1 MIRLKSTADYW
12 LRLAGFV
19 FFLLVL
25 FFLSLASFPDFTS
38 WRPVAVL
45 SFILLLIFV
54 AQKRVVLIISDT
66 GYLTILYYRMF
77 IKRTFKEKREGVK
90 LSVLQKTTFRGGNY
104 TILQVV
110 KNEKLLFEVDER
122 DGFKGDDFNE
132 LLIHS
137 ERP

>member
-1 MIRLKSTADYW
+1 MVRLKSKADYW
-12 LRLAGFV
+12 LRLAGLI
-19 FFLLVL
+19 FFLLVIL
-25 FFLSLASFPDFTS
+25 FLSLASFSPFTS
-38 WRPVAVL
+38 LKPVAVL
-45 SFILLLIFV
+45 SFIMLLIFV
-54 AQKRVVLIISDT
+54 DHIIADT
-66 GYLTILYYRMF
+66 GYLTILYYRMC

-90 LSVLQKTTFRGGNY
+90 LSILKKTTFRGGRY
-104 TILQVV
+104 TILQVF

>member
-1 MIRLKSTADYW
+1 MVRLKSKADYW
-12 LRLAGFV
+12 LRLAGLI
-19 FFLLVL
+19 FFLLVIL
-25 FFLSLASFPDFTS
+25 FLSLASFSPFTS
-38 WRPVAVL
+38 LKPVAVL

-54 AQKRVVLIISDT
+54 AQKRVVLIIADT
-66 GYLTILYYRMF
+66 GYLTIQYYRMC

-90 LSVLQKTTFRGGNY
+90 LSILGGRY
-104 TILQVV
+104 TILQVF